1 MVVILVHVFKLR
13 YHTYDMS
20 KLTLSVDP
28 DVIERAKTYAKSRG
42 LSVSAMVEAYL
53 DSIASESEN
62 SKMPPVLKSL
72 RGSLK
77 NADLTAYGAHLTQK
91 YR

>member
-1 MVVILVHVFKLR
+1 
-13 YHTYDMS
+13 MS

-28 DVIERAKTYAKSRG
+28 HVIERAKTYAKSRG

-53 DSIASESEN
+53 DAIASNSEK

-72 RGSLK
+72 RGLLK
-77 NADLTAYGAHLTQK
+77 DADLNAYGAHLAQK

>member
-1 MVVILVHVFKLR
+1 
-13 YHTYDMS
+13 MS

-28 DVIERAKTYAKSRG
+28 EVIERAKGYAKSRG
-42 LSVSAMVEAYL
+42 ISMSAMVEAYL
-53 DSIASESEN
+53 DSITGEPERL
-62 SKMPPVLKSL
+62 KMPPVLKSL

-77 NADLTAYGAHLTQK
+77 NADLEAYGSHLAQK

>member
-1 MVVILVHVFKLR
+1 
-13 YHTYDMS
+13 MS

-28 DVIERAKTYAKSRG
+28 DVIERAKTYAKAQG
-42 LSVSAMVEAYL
+42 ISVSAMVEAYL
-53 DSIASESEN
+53 DSIAVDSESY
-62 SKMPPVLKSL
+62 KVPPVLKSL

-77 NADLTAYGAHLTQK
+77 DADLEACGAHLAQK